1 MKITKENLQQII
13 KEELSEMLGEEVGDF
28 NQLVANYFEAARALA
43 VARRNLITGG
53 RRELPGNIRQLLFQ
67 SSSPEESLF
76 KAHAELKKL
85 ISKK

>member
-28 NQLVANYFEAARALA
+28 NQLVANYFAAARALA

-67 SSSPEESLF
+67 SASPEESLF

-85 ISKK
+85 MSNK